1 MTKSPNCVF
10 FLKTTGLKDFVNY
23 EMNTVTK
30 NVSSDINQSR
40 MVTNI
45 LKNWG

>member
-1 MTKSPNCVF
+1 MTKNPICVS
-10 FLKTTGLKDFVNY
+10 FLKTSGLKDFVNY
-23 EMNTVTK
+23 KMNTVTK

-45 LKNWG
+45 HKNWG